1 MRRVLIQAA
10 LILAFLLRPT
20 AATGWTAEKNPALD
34 DWLVVRTNH
43 FTVISNTDPER
54 SKLIAYKLEQFRYML
69 TMVCPELVAA
79 SPSPVVVRVFRDATS
94 YYEALPVLASLQSV
108 VAGFVE
114 RSSSTITINDLFNIS
129 DNVSYHEYIHV
140 VTGHQKSLPLWYE
153 EGLAQFYE
161 HFEVLG
167 TSARLGEI
175 SPSRLHSL
183 RLGPMLGLKRMLAL
197 GSYQQILRE
206 TTLDL
211 FYAQSW
217 AFTHFLLMHEKGSRK
232 EQLKN
237 YLRLYSSGVKPEE
250 AFQRAFAVSFDQMDD
265 EFRAYLE
272 RSSFRS
278 LQFDFDQ
285 ERVESD
291 VEINTLEEEKNRSKA
306 QPQPITQPI
315 TPRQADP
322 LDILLDIS
330 TLESKHKWKYLPA
343 TRPVSIAAASPE
355 MVARVK
361 QALEQFKQGTTL
373 MESGKNQEALRLFE
387 EAVRLDPEF
396 GPAYANIG
404 TIYALRGEYEFA
416 RLAYEK
422 ARAVAPGYAGTYLN
436 FAVTQMENG
445 KESEA
450 ESSFRMALSL
460 YPSSA
465 AARLGL
471 GQIYLKQRQYQKARA
486 EFGKAINLSRG
497 RGIEALNAYIGL
509 AAAYF
514 YAGDYERARQQY
526 AQAIRI
532 EPSNAT
538 WYRAYADCA
547 RMLRNLDESELYY
560 RKALLLDPKDRRAL
574 EGLDYLQRLA
584 EYRKLTAQPQKAR

>member
-1 MRRVLIQAA
+1 MYRVIQAA
-10 LILAFLLRPT
+10 LILALLLQPP
-20 AATGWTAEKNPALD
+20 ATIGWTVEGKPVLD
-34 DWLVVRTNH
+34 DWLVVRTDH

-54 SKLIAYKLEQFRYML
+54 SKLIAYKLEQFRHIL
-69 TMVCPELVAA
+69 TTVCPALVAD
-79 SPSPVVVRVFRDATS
+79 SPRPVHVRVFRDATS

-108 VAGFVE
+108 VAGFAE

-140 VTGHQKSLPLWYE
+140 VTGNQKNLPLWYE
-153 EGLAQFYE
+153 EGVAQFYE
-161 HFEVLG
+161 NFEVLG

-183 RLGPMLGLKRMLAL
+183 RLGPMLRLKRMLTL
-197 GSYQQILRE
+197 SSYQQIMRE

-217 AFTHFLLMHEKGSRK
+217 AFMHFLLMHEKGSRK
-232 EQLKN
+232 DQLKS
-237 YLRLYSSGVKPEE
+237 YLRLYSSGVEPEE
-250 AFQRAFAVSFDQMDD
+250 AFQKAFTVSVD
-265 EFRAYLE
+265 ELDNEFKAYLE

-278 LQFDFDQ
+278 LQFDFAQ
-285 ERVESD
+285 EQIESD
-291 VEINTLEEEKNRSKA
+291 IEIRTLEEEKLS
-306 QPQPITQPI
+306 PQLHTPPTPIT
-315 TPRQADP
+315 RQADP
-322 LDILLDIS
+322 LDILLDIPL
-330 TLESKHKWKYLPA
+330 LEAKHKWRYLPA
-343 TRPVSIAAASPE
+343 ARPVTLAATSPE
-355 MVARVK
+355 MVDRVK
-361 QALEQFKQGTTL
+361 QALERFKVGTQL
-373 MESGKNQEALRLFE
+373 MESGQNQEALRMFE
-387 EAVRLDPEF
+387 EAVKLDPEF

-404 TIYALRGEYEFA
+404 TIYALKGEYEFA

-422 ARAVAPGYAGTYLN
+422 AREVAPGYAGTYLN
-436 FAVTQMENG
+436 FAITQMENG
-445 KESEA
+445 KENDA

-486 EFGKAINLSRG
+486 EFSKAINLSRG

-509 AAAYF
+509 AATYF

-532 EPSNAT
+532 EPSNAV

-547 RMLRNLDESELYY
+547 RMLKNLDESEAYY
-560 RKALLLDPKDRRAL
+560 RKALSLDPKDRRAL

-584 EYRKLTAQPQKAR
+584 EYRRLISQPQKAR